1 MLVTSRGWRVNID
14 GYEENQALR
23 FRRRENDSCK
33 QKGQETPSWAGLQN
47 TLRTSLFIHLLRIAE
62 ARTKLYVTLAP
73 TLFLFE
79 NYDATELYK

>member
-1 MLVTSRGWRVNID
+1 MVMKRIKPFVLEGGKTITVNRKD
-14 GYEENQALR
+14 R
-23 FRRRENDSCK
+23 K
-33 QKGQETPSWAGLQN
+33 TPSGAGMQN
-47 TLRTSLFIHLLRIAE
+47 TLRTSLFIHLLQIAE

>member
-1 MLVTSRGWRVNID
+1 M
-14 GYEENQALR
+14 
-23 FRRRENDSCK
+23 
-33 QKGQETPSWAGLQN
+33 QN